1 MKYHLL
7 FLLIGIK
14 SAFLWSQQE
23 GNLLEEIDGNSSSTY
38 TAPAFKAFKVGNLQ
52 STKLAGKKELYLYL
66 SHRFGSLD
74 EGFDTFF
81 GLDNA
86 NTKIQLLYGI
96 TDKLQIGASRES
108 LRKTYALSAKYGII
122 RQSNSFPFNIVSYTT
137 INGNSEVSASQFPG
151 LEFEDR
157 LSYATQLLISRR
169 INERLSLLI
178 APSFVRQNAV
188 LEISQ
193 DNNQFALGIGGR
205 LKLSKR
211 FSLNIDYVPHLNRA
225 QNSTFVNPLTIGVD
239 IETGGHVFQLLFTNA
254 QSTNEPGF
262 ISNAEG
268 DWSKSDIFF
277 GFNVVRVF

>member
-1 MKYHLL
+1 MKLL
-7 FLLIGIK
+7 STLFFLAFTSLI
-14 SAFLWSQQE
+14 WSQSE
-23 GNLLEEIDGNSSSTY
+23 LLDELEAKAEESTFS
-38 TAPAFKAFKVGNLQ
+38 APAFKAFKVGNLQ
-52 STKLAGKKELYLYL
+52 STKLAKKKELYLYL

-86 NTKIQLLYGI
+86 NTKIQLIYGV
-96 TDKLQIGASRES
+96 TDRLQIGASRES
-108 LRKTYALSAKYGII
+108 LRKTYALSAKYGLTN
-122 RQSNSFPFNIVSYTT
+122 QSKSFPFNLALYST
-137 INGNSEVSASQFPG
+137 INGNSEVSGVQFPG
-151 LEFEDR
+151 LEFKDR
-157 LSYATQLLISRR
+157 LSYATQLLVSRR

-188 LEISQ
+188 LEAAQ

-211 FSLNIDYVPHLNRA
+211 FSLNIDYVPHFNRA
-225 QNSTFVNPLTIGVD
+225 SNSAFVNPLTIGVD

-254 QSTNEPGF
+254 QSANEPGF

-268 DWSKSDIFF
+268 DWAEGKIFF

>member
-1 MKYHLL
+1 MKLL
-7 FLLIGIK
+7 STLFFLAFTSLI
-14 SAFLWSQQE
+14 WSQSE
-23 GNLLEEIDGNSSSTY
+23 LLDELETNTEESTFS
-38 TAPAFKAFKVGNLQ
+38 APAFKAFKVGNLQ
-52 STKLAGKKELYLYL
+52 STKLAKKKELYLYL

-74 EGFDTFF
+74 DGFDTFF

-86 NTKIQLLYGI
+86 NTKIQLIYGI
-96 TDKLQIGASRES
+96 TDNLQIGASRES

-122 RQSNSFPFNIVSYTT
+122 KQSKSFPFNLAAYTT
-137 INGNSEVSASQFPG
+137 INGNSEVSGVQFPG

-157 LSYATQLLISRR
+157 LSYATQLLVSRR

-188 LEISQ
+188 LEIAQ
-193 DNNQFALGIGGR
+193 DNNQFAVGIGGR
-205 LKLSKR
+205 FKLSKR
-211 FSLNIDYVPHLNRA
+211 FSLNVDYVPHFNRA
-225 QNSTFVNPLTIGVD
+225 SNSAFVNPLSIGVD

-254 QSTNEPGF
+254 QSTNEPSF

-268 DWSKSDIFF
+268 DWSEGKIFF